1 MTPSPTTSV
10 DTRDML
16 VVHDS
21 IRRQFGEAPALVRGV
36 APGDTARAAVVADHL
51 DLIGALLHHHHH
63 VGEDRLLWPVLQPR
77 VPADVVATV
86 AGMESQHDGIA
97 EAQRT
102 VAAAVAAWR
111 PAAGAVEREAL
122 AAAWEGMVERITEH
136 LAAEEQHILPLAAEH
151 MTPAEWQRLGEE
163 GIGGLPR
170 KQLPLV
176 FGMVMYRADPEV
188 IRGMLSHAPLLPR
201 LLMPRLA
208 PRAYARYAVRVHGT
222 ATP

>member
-1 MTPSPTTSV
+1 MTASPTTGT

-21 IRRQFGEAPALVRGV
+21 IRRQFGQAPALVRAV
-36 APGDTARAAVVADHL
+36 AAGDTDRAAVVADHL
-51 DLIGALLHHHHH
+51 DLLGALVHHHH

-77 VPADVVATV
+77 VPADVVETV
-86 AGMESQHDGIA
+86 ALMESQHDGIA
-97 EAQRT
+97 EAQET
-102 VAAAVAAWR
+102 VGTAVASWR
-111 PAAGAVEREAL
+111 TRAGEDERETL
-122 AAAWEGMVERITEH
+122 ATAWEHLFARITEH
-136 LAAEEQHILPLAAEH
+136 LAAEEQHILPLAAAH

-170 KQLPLV
+170 RQLPLV
-176 FGMVMYRADPEV
+176 FGMVMYQADPEV
-188 IRGMLSHAPLLPR
+188 IRQRLSHAPLLPR

-208 PRAYARYAVRVHGT
+208 PRTYARYARRLHGT